1 MIVENLILISKA
13 SMEDKRNSLMD
24 RRMIDLEES
33 YKELKD
39 GCKVVC
45 ESVIA
50 LSRSLKCMQG
60 VIVSE
65 IRRLIEKFDNE
76 KPCDYR
82 NKVKLNIPNCR
93 IPLR

>member
-24 RRMIDLEES
+24 KRMTDLEES

-50 LSRSLKCMQG
+50 LSRSLECVQG

-76 KPCDYR
+76 KSCDYR